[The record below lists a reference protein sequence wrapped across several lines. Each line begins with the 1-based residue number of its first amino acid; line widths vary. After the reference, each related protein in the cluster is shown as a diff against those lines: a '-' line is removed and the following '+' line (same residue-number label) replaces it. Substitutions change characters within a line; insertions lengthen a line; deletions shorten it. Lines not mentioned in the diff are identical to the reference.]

1 MRSNTTKNNN
11 VDFDLHGVVG
21 IRLVNPTDID
31 VKNISKLLSQFR
43 ADLTREPD
51 ITIVYEENWQL
62 KDLSYLGLN
71 DAAFNNEGFYI
82 LSSGRSD
89 LKVRIPFEQIGDKCE
104 IVCEQ
109 GIIGIPLLHS
119 IINLTFLKKNYLP
132 IHASAFSYNDI
143 NALVVGWTKGGKTE
157 ALFSFIN
164 HGARFIGDETV
175 IISADGRKMFGI
187 PVPVS
192 IWEWQFSE
200 IPDLM
205 PPLSLQKRILFK
217 GVHFVARLH
226 KLMNRGILKNN
237 PVVKLMG
244 DSLPAFKRQL
254 SVRVPPENIFNGKVE
269 WGEVELNRVILAMS
283 RSDSE
288 ISVNKGMPDELYNRI
303 INSSIHELEAIYKYY
318 YTFKFA
324 FPSARNEFL
333 ERVETLYRS
342 LLPKALSGVK
352 NFEVFHP
359 YPVSFE
365 KLYLAMKPIFENEQS
380 QKN

>member
-164 HGARFIGDETV
+164 HG
-175 IISADGRKMFGI
+175 
-187 PVPVS
+187 
-192 IWEWQFSE
+192 
-200 IPDLM
+200 
-205 PPLSLQKRILFK
+205 
-217 GVHFVARLH
+217 
-226 KLMNRGILKNN
+226 
-237 PVVKLMG
+237 
-244 DSLPAFKRQL
+244 
-254 SVRVPPENIFNGKVE
+254 
-269 WGEVELNRVILAMS
+269 
-283 RSDSE
+283 
-288 ISVNKGMPDELYNRI
+288 
-303 INSSIHELEAIYKYY
+303 
-318 YTFKFA
+318 
-324 FPSARNEFL
+324 
-333 ERVETLYRS
+333 
-342 LLPKALSGVK
+342 
-352 NFEVFHP
+352 
-359 YPVSFE
+359 
-365 KLYLAMKPIFENEQS
+365 
-380 QKN
+380 